1 MMCVNGNMSAILSWA
16 REVSAAVGG
25 AEQERYCTTLEAP
38 AMPTSRA
45 NADYGS
51 ADSGIQRVII
61 VQCSSRAI
69 HSQGK
74 IAI

>member
-1 MMCVNGNMSAILSWA
+1 MSAILSWA

-45 NADYGS
+45 MRIMEA
-51 ADSGIQRVII
+51 QI
-61 VQCSSRAI
+61 VVFSVSL
-69 HSQGK
+69 
-74 IAI
+74 